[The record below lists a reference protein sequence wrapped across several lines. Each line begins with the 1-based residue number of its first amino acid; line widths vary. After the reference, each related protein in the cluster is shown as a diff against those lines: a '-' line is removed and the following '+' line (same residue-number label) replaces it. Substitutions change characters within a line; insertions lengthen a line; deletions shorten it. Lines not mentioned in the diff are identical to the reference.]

1 MVTKYEQQATVA
13 TETIM
18 QGKAKIS
25 SWTETIKLHELRIKE
40 IETLKSRTHD
50 EKDEKWEAEYAK
62 WVEEETKLKEEMVH
76 QHQLIEV
83 ETTHVTEYEQ
93 QSSVLINTIKT
104 FNKHIKKVDSITEIL
119 NKKVTETKT
128 ALKPA

>member
-1 MVTKYEQQATVA
+1 MKIKAKSASISVNDASTTLKNQREYQIQVTTLKNNLISSHEEALTKREEARKVHQNYTTMVTKYEQQATVA

-25 SWTETIKLHELRIKE
+25 SLTETIKLHKLRVKE

-62 WVEEETKLKEEMVH
+62 WMEEENKL
-76 QHQLIEV
+76 
-83 ETTHVTEYEQ
+83 
-93 QSSVLINTIKT
+93 
-104 FNKHIKKVDSITEIL
+104 
-119 NKKVTETKT
+119 
-128 ALKPA
+128 

>member
-1 MVTKYEQQATVA
+1 MTTLKNTLISSHEEALTKREEARKVHQNYTTMVTKYEQQATVA

-40 IETLKSRTHD
+40 IETLKSRQHD

-62 WVEEETKLKEEMVH
+62 WMEEETMLKEKMVT
-76 QHQLIEV
+76 QHKMIDV
-83 ETTHVTEYEQ
+83 ETIHVTEYE
-93 QSSVLINTIKT
+93 
-104 FNKHIKKVDSITEIL
+104 
-119 NKKVTETKT
+119 
-128 ALKPA
+128 